1 MNSDLSLNELEQ
13 TVREG
18 GMHLDREY
26 GEYSDESREMAA
38 KKALDSFRAV
48 AGHLY
53 AHYGN
58 DRDVKIPFAVFKPF
72 LDMW

>member
-1 MNSDLSLNELEQ
+1 
-13 TVREG
+13 
-18 GMHLDREY
+18 MHLDREY